1 MRINRV
7 TFLII
12 SLLFFGAQTHAAE
25 RGIIA
30 GQVTKAQ
37 TDEKLPGV
45 NIQIEG
51 TMLGASSDVN
61 GNFIIY
67 NVPPGI
73 YTIRATMVG
82 HLTGRV
88 KAIQVLVNKRV
99 EITFELEETVINFDP
114 LIVSANK
121 MEKNLDSTP
130 NSVSIISAPEIQRRH
145 AFRVDQVLE
154 TIPGVNFV
162 RDQVNIR
169 GSTGFTIG
177 AANRTLLLVDGV
189 PVMASDTGEF
199 NWDLLPV
206 LDIEKIEV
214 VKGAGSAL
222 WGTAALGGVINIITK
237 SPTEQGRLQV
247 RMMAGQYGDVR
258 YKEWQWTDKPLRFGR
273 ADVSYSRR
281 FGPIGL
287 RLSIGRHESDGFS
300 EVSDFKRMNLTGKF
314 VYNFKNGSSWTFYS
328 SYNHRNESIFVG
340 WDDPQHPFQVKPS
353 NRNSGGKMNMANVYT
368 KYNWILSP
376 KAALK
381 FRVSYLM
388 TLMGNQYIQS
398 ADFNPARGLGAEIQG
413 DLLPFSNLDLTYGCE
428 FKWDTGSTKYFGD
441 HQGYTIGLYGQAEY
455 RLRENIRFTPGL
467 RYDRYKLIDGLSQSL
482 LSPRMGINYKPFSGT
497 VLRASAGSGFRAA
510 TIAERYLNFENNSV
524 VVEANPELKAE
535 TSWSYDVGVRQ
546 YISKNWYFEIGAFRN
561 DFDNLIEIDLNQ
573 SQIEFAKDI
582 RVSVRFQNLQ
592 TARIEGIEITTS
604 GHWWHNR
611 LRLNATAT
619 IIDHEDLETHKPL
632 TYRPEVIA
640 HVNPSLCV
648 GSMEL
653 HADYRYA
660 SRIKA
665 VKLYYYDDRVA
676 QKVWNFRLIY
686 HLANVDIQLALNNA
700 FDYYYTQIERSMGE
714 IRNFTVGITGE
725 F

>member
-222 WGTAALGGVINIITK
+222 WGTAWPVI
-237 SPTEQGRLQV
+237 
-247 RMMAGQYGDVR
+247 
-258 YKEWQWTDKPLRFGR
+258 F
-273 ADVSYSRR
+273 
-281 FGPIGL
+281 
-287 RLSIGRHESDGFS
+287 
-300 EVSDFKRMNLTGKF
+300 
-314 VYNFKNGSSWTFYS
+314 
-328 SYNHRNESIFVG
+328 
-340 WDDPQHPFQVKPS
+340 
-353 NRNSGGKMNMANVYT
+353 
-368 KYNWILSP
+368 
-376 KAALK
+376 
-381 FRVSYLM
+381 
-388 TLMGNQYIQS
+388 
-398 ADFNPARGLGAEIQG
+398 
-413 DLLPFSNLDLTYGCE
+413 
-428 FKWDTGSTKYFGD
+428 
-441 HQGYTIGLYGQAEY
+441 
-455 RLRENIRFTPGL
+455 
-467 RYDRYKLIDGLSQSL
+467 
-482 LSPRMGINYKPFSGT
+482 
-497 VLRASAGSGFRAA
+497 
-510 TIAERYLNFENNSV
+510 
-524 VVEANPELKAE
+524 
-535 TSWSYDVGVRQ
+535 
-546 YISKNWYFEIGAFRN
+546 
-561 DFDNLIEIDLNQ
+561 
-573 SQIEFAKDI
+573 
-582 RVSVRFQNLQ
+582 
-592 TARIEGIEITTS
+592 
-604 GHWWHNR
+604 
-611 LRLNATAT
+611 
-619 IIDHEDLETHKPL
+619 
-632 TYRPEVIA
+632 
-640 HVNPSLCV
+640 
-648 GSMEL
+648 
-653 HADYRYA
+653 
-660 SRIKA
+660 
-665 VKLYYYDDRVA
+665 
-676 QKVWNFRLIY
+676 
-686 HLANVDIQLALNNA
+686 
-700 FDYYYTQIERSMGE
+700 
-714 IRNFTVGITGE
+714 
-725 F
+725 